1 MVWNPSWKRPFNI
14 LCMELDDN
22 IKKCL
27 RELKDVGGTQMDE
40 SKKHVAVVLAVM
52 NFWISLPAI

>member
-1 MVWNPSWKRPFNI
+1 
-14 LCMELDDN
+14 MELDDN